1 MRKITTLF
9 IFCFAFI
16 FYQKGYTQS
25 VDISDFFI
33 VSQSPLNQE
42 NEAKIQHLIQDFN
55 AGLKADLTSK
65 GYTLLSNTSSRLY
78 ATELYGHRV
87 NFNSSADKVVFG
99 RVLYDDTG
107 RLSFIT
113 YFCDKIY
120 DAGRPAIE
128 ALRAHTASGHIK
140 LWENEGEKASS
151 IAATTEGLLLGS
163 SGSSFA
169 SQETYLNTP
178 VQKPSYTP
186 KVVASQVS
194 NKAKNTAPK
203 DDFLSRKEGLINVMD
218 TPRIISTTV
227 PEQIEASTS
236 SRSNRNIVGH
246 Q

>member
-9 IFCFAFI
+9 ICCFAFI

-25 VDISDFFI
+25 IDISDFFI

-42 NEAKIQHLIQDFN
+42 DKAQIQQLIQDFN
-55 AGLKADLTSK
+55 VGLKADLTAK
-65 GYTLLSNTSSRLY
+65 GYTLLNSTSSRLY

-87 NFNSSADKVVFG
+87 SFNSNADKVVFG

-120 DAGRPAIE
+120 DTGRPAIE
-128 ALRAHTASGHIK
+128 ALRAHTASGPIE

-163 SGSSFA
+163 SGSTFA
-169 SQETYLNTP
+169 SQETYLTAP
-178 VQKPSYTP
+178 AKAVYIPQT
-186 KVVASQVS
+186 VSQAT
-194 NKAKNTAPK
+194 KKTQITPK
-203 DDFLSRKEGLINVMD
+203 DDFLSRRDELINVID

-236 SRSNRNIVGH
+236 SRSDRNIVGH

>member
-9 IFCFAFI
+9 ICCFAFI

-33 VSQSPLNQE
+33 ISQSPLNQE
-42 NEAKIQHLIQDFN
+42 NEAKIQYLIQDFN
-55 AGLKADLTSK
+55 TGLKADLASK
-65 GYTLLSNTSSRLY
+65 GYTVLNNKSSRLY
-78 ATELYGHRV
+78 STELYGHRV
-87 NFNSSADKVVFG
+87 SFDSSADKVVFG

-140 LWENEGEKASS
+140 LWENEGERANS
-151 IAATTEGLLLGS
+151 ITATTDGLFTPTS
-163 SGSSFA
+163 DNSFA
-169 SQETYLNTP
+169 SQETYLTSP
-178 VQKPSYTP
+178 PKSIYTAQAVTP
-186 KVVASQVS
+186 KVKKISS
-194 NKAKNTAPK
+194 TTPK
-203 DDFLSRKEGLINVMD
+203 GDFLSRKKGLINVVD

-236 SRSNRNIVGH
+236 SRSDRNIVGH